1 MRTRLTEFAAPLTL
15 LYNFIN
21 LGDDGV
27 DLKIYRPA
35 IIFFL
40 LVGLVAT
47 ALLLPP
53 GYLTRALAHIVTHR
67 SLLVLLIIF
76 ALLALSLLWTA
87 GHDIDLAG
95 FVWFNR
101 RGVRPPWLDG
111 FMWGVTQLGSGLA
124 TLLLAVVFFFIH
136 QRRLSFSLILGMI
149 TLSITVETIKALTE
163 RSRPF
168 IHALETRVIGAKA
181 RGLSFPS
188 GHTAQTFFLS
198 SLFVNYFRLGMWGG
212 LMLFSLAAVV
222 GVTRMYVGAHYPRDV
237 LAGAILGSVWGIVTG
252 IIVS

>member
-1 MRTRLTEFAAPLTL
+1 M
-15 LYNFIN
+15 I
-21 LGDDGV
+21 
-27 DLKIYRPA
+27 LKIYRPA

-53 GYLTRALAHIVTHR
+53 GFLVGVIAHMMTHK
-67 SLLVLLIIF
+67 SLVVLLIIF
-76 ALLALSLLWTA
+76 ALLALSLLWTT

-101 RGVRPPWLDG
+101 RGDRPHWLDG

-124 TLLLAVVFFFIH
+124 TLLLAVVFFFFH
-136 QRRLSFSLILGMI
+136 QRRLSFSLVLGMI
-149 TLSITVETIKALTE
+149 SLSITVETIKALTE

-168 IHALETRVIGAKA
+168 IHLLEARVIGSKA

-198 SLFVNYFRLGMWGG
+198 SLFVNYFRLGLWGG

-222 GVTRMYVGAHYPRDV
+222 GITRMYVGAHYPRDV
-237 LAGAILGSVWGIVTG
+237 VGGAILGLVWGIVTG
-252 IIVS
+252 IIVG